1 MDMQYV
7 KNKIITLLKKNMLL
21 VLFPLMAMVIEMTA
35 VFVVEKTIFLKDS
48 DGEMFT
54 EDITCALKSNK
65 TSAKFRKHQNIRPR
79 TKISARGLM
88 FQYKKEN
95 IYRDFI
101 FASISSTANSTA
113 LSTSICS
120 SMVRQACNTVE

>member
-1 MDMQYV
+1 MFSKTTYT
-7 KNKIITLLKKNMLL
+7 ITHNEEITKFTNRKS
-21 VLFPLMAMVIEMTA
+21 FPKRQTQM
-35 VFVVEKTIFLKDS
+35 
-48 DGEMFT
+48 
-54 EDITCALKSNK
+54 
-65 TSAKFRKHQNIRPR
+65 KHRQNFANTKNIRPR

-88 FQYKKEN
+88 LQYKKEN